1 MKRNVTLLLLLIC
14 CFQALAQRPAGA
26 SGRAGGQQPNG
37 RFYGKVVDAANKG
50 IDAATVTLVQQRM
63 DTVTK
68 QRKEVIVGGMLT
80 GANGEFSI
88 ENVPA
93 FGRYILRI
101 TGIGYKTVEEPVALL
116 SGPRNGTATDPTAM
130 MEALDKDLGNI
141 RLDIDDKVLSNVTV
155 TSTARPSLQLGI
167 DRKIFNVDK
176 NIVSAGGTAI
186 DVMRNV
192 PL

>member
-1 MKRNVTLLLLLIC
+1 MQKRVTLLSILFFC
-14 CFQALAQRPAGA
+14 CVQAQVIAQRPGGA
-26 SGRAGGQQPNG
+26 SGRAGGQQPTG

-93 FGRYILRI
+93 FGHYTLRI
-101 TGIGYKTVEEPVALL
+101 TGIGYKTVQQPVAFL
-116 SGPRNGTATDPTAM
+116 SGPRNGAANNPSAM
-130 MEALDKDLGNI
+130 LDS
-141 RLDIDDKVLSNVTV
+141 LD
-155 TSTARPSLQLGI
+155 
-167 DRKIFNVDK
+167 
-176 NIVSAGGTAI
+176 
-186 DVMRNV
+186 
-192 PL
+192 